1 MIIDVNDD
9 HPKVPRLGSDGE
21 HYRERQ
27 LSLQLP
33 RYRHGDCDG
42 DGDGDCHDR
51 HDGDEKEIC
60 DDDNDSACQL
70 NFPLSRLFA
79 NVKIFR

>member
-1 MIIDVNDD
+1 MMINENYVNDD

-33 RYRHGDCDG
+33 RYRHGDG
-42 DGDGDCHDR
+42 DGDDDD
-51 HDGDEKEIC
+51 DGD
-60 DDDNDSACQL
+60 DDGY
-70 NFPLSRLFA
+70 
-79 NVKIFR
+79 

>member
-1 MIIDVNDD
+1 MMIIYDNDD

-33 RYRHGDCDG
+33 RYLHGDG
-42 DGDGDCHDR
+42 NG
-51 HDGDEKEIC
+51 
-60 DDDNDSACQL
+60 DDDDDDDDDTVVMVIVMIVMMMMKRRFVMMIMIQNT
-70 NFPLSRLFA
+70 N
-79 NVKIFR
+79 